1 MSGMKSLRATVPF
14 RGPPSSDW
22 SLLMR
27 RTVIIA
33 VALSGTLFT
42 AACTTD
48 PYTGQ
53 QTINRTAVGI
63 IGGAVG
69 GYLLG
74 DLVGGSHDRN
84 AKIIGTGVG
93 AIAGGAVG
101 NYMDRQEADLRRQ
114 TAGTGVD
121 VIRSGDE
128 LILRMPAGITFPVD
142 SYALQPGVQGTLN
155 EVAQTLASYN
165 QTYVDVLGHTD
176 STGSDAYNQTLSE
189 HRAQSVADYLASRG
203 VKVPD
208 KVGKGKIGKAAF
220 RLIMQDRRLRNVPK
234 IIETPELEAKGK
246 HDLNLLRK
254 WADEK

>member
-1 MSGMKSLRATVPF
+1 
-14 RGPPSSDW
+14 
-22 SLLMR
+22 MR
-27 RTVIIA
+27 RSPLLTT
-33 VALSGTLFT
+33 VALCSAMVAT
-42 AACTTD
+42 ACTTD

-84 AKIIGTGVG
+84 AKMIGAGIG

-101 NYMDRQEADLRRQ
+101 NYMDRQEAELRRQ

-121 VIRSGDE
+121 VIRTGDE
-128 LILRMPAGITFPVD
+128 LVLRMPAGITFAVD

-155 EVAQTLASYN
+155 EVARTLASYN

-176 STGSDAYNQTLSE
+176 STGSDAYNQGLSE
-189 HRAQSVADYLASRG
+189 RRARSVADYLSSHGVALARMGIRGYGETQPIASNDTEEGRAPNRR
-203 VKVPD
+203 VEIKV
-208 KVGKGKIGKAAF
+208 
-220 RLIMQDRRLRNVPK
+220 VPV
-234 IIETPELEAKGK
+234 TQQGY
-246 HDLNLLRK
+246 
-254 WADEK
+254 